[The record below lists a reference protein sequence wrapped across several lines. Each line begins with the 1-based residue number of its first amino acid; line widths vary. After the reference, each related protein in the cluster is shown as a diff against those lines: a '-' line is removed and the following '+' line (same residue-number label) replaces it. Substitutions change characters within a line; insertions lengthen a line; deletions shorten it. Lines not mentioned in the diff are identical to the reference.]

1 MNITNGKVEKGNKL
15 SFLDGERDEKRI
27 WINQLAKGEFYL
39 KVGPQESY
47 KESKLCKVSTYSIFF
62 LFVV

>member
-39 KVGPQESY
+39 KVRPQESY
-47 KESKLCKVSTYSIFF
+47 KESKIM
-62 LFVV
+62 